1 MVDIRRRV
9 LEDIVVALK
18 YREKKTG
25 EENRKLLLQ
34 SCLIKAKIAESLNSM
49 SVPQRK
55 FLGRTK
61 Y

>member
-1 MVDIRRRV
+1 MVDIRRRG

-34 SCLIKAKIAESLNSM
+34 SCLIKAKIAESQNYA
-49 SVPQRK
+49 SVPK
-55 FLGRTK
+55 TFLERSK